1 MGIMRSALLRASESR
16 WLAERVRGRRF
27 AKRAVRRFLPG
38 ETLEAALG
46 ACVSLRDAG
55 MLTVVSQL
63 GEAVADRE
71 AAEAATKHYLSALA
85 RIGDGGLSTELSVKP
100 THLGLDMGT
109 DFCAAQLGVLADA
122 AAASGSFVWIDMEDS
137 RYVDATL
144 DVYRHLR
151 ANTPRVGVCLQ
162 AYLYRTAEDLAS
174 LLPSG
179 AAIRLVKGAYSEPPD
194 VAYPRKSDVDENFA
208 RLAKQLL
215 GAEARACGV
224 RAGFGTHDVHLIAR
238 IRDFAEGAGIGKD
251 AYEVQMLF
259 GIRRDAQARLAAAGH
274 RVRVLVSYGSEWFPW
289 YMRRLAER
297 PANLGFL
304 LRSLVAR

>member
-46 ACVSLRDAG
+46 SCVSLRDAG

-100 THLGLDMGT
+100 THLGLDMGR

-137 RYVDATL
+137 SYVDATL